1 MNVRVSL
8 IILRPIQPTHASS
21 HPLAGQHVW
30 PEHDVAGHPAR
41 KHPALRFVM
50 RARGKERGIRELA
63 VIVGIVQGTGQGFFD
78 LPRKCK
84 L

>member
-1 MNVRVSL
+1 M
-8 IILRPIQPTHASS
+8 
-21 HPLAGQHVW
+21 
-30 PEHDVAGHPAR
+30 AGHPAR